1 MYKTGHD
8 LNGLCLFLGRIFV
21 LLVALIILAY
31 VNCFVHSID
40 ECVRD
45 ISTIVNKC
53 IYFVEKHLF
62 MKRKT

>member
-8 LNGLCLFLGRIFV
+8 LNGLCL
-21 LLVALIILAY
+21 LVAVDILAY
-31 VNCFVHSID
+31 VICCVHSID
-40 ECVRD
+40 ECVRN
-45 ISTIVNKC
+45 ISTIINKC

>member
-1 MYKTGHD
+1 MDRVFFWVG
-8 LNGLCLFLGRIFV
+8 IFCFWW
-21 LLVALIILAY
+21 LLIILAY
-31 VNCFVHSID
+31 VNCCVHLID

-45 ISTIVNKC
+45 ISTIFNKC

>member
-21 LLVALIILAY
+21 LLVIILAY
-31 VNCFVHSID
+31 VNCCVHSID